1 MKDLSVLSPREYEV
15 WAHHLD
21 GIEPRYIAKRLEV
34 TTANVCATMRTAR
47 MRLNGKLEPSKN
59 VKSHVRNHRCREDPE
74 IDARIA
80 AEPRCSKC
88 LIGGHVLGDPIRCTS
103 IDQYA
108 GRSAE

>member
-1 MKDLSVLSPREYEV
+1 MNDLSVLSPREFEV

-21 GIEPRYIAKRLEV
+21 GLAPRHIARRMDT
-34 TTANVCATMRTAR
+34 TTALIYATLRAAR
-47 MRLNGKLEPSKN
+47 MRLSGKRPPASSRKPVN
-59 VKSHVRNHRCREDPE
+59 PHRCREDPE

-103 IDQYA
+103 IEQYA
-108 GRSAE
+108 GRSPA